1 MYEPRINEQMSE
13 EELFSVLAEMLNEL
27 KDGHVNLISDFNVSF
42 FPFSQERPDNF
53 DFRIIQDHYLPS
65 NYFISSGVAHDFIAD
80 EQIGYIRYSSFST
93 PINIRNFGF
102 ILERYQSTKGII
114 IDMREN
120 GGGSVSNVFT
130 LLSYFINSEQ
140 VVARSRIKSGPGKE
154 EFSPLEDIVIQPHP
168 TINYNRQVVVLVDRG
183 SYSATSYFSLA
194 TKALSNITLIG
205 DITGGGLG
213 APNGGQLPNGW
224 TYRFSITQTLDLEG
238 TNYENGVPPDIE
250 AFFDQENRTRDE
262 VIERAIEEIL

>member
-1 MYEPRINEQMSE
+1 
-13 EELFSVLAEMLNEL
+13 
-27 KDGHVNLISDFNVSF
+27 
-42 FPFSQERPDNF
+42 
-53 DFRIIQDHYLPS
+53 
-65 NYFISSGVAHDFIAD
+65 
-80 EQIGYIRYSSFST
+80 
-93 PINIRNFGF
+93 
-102 ILERYQSTKGII
+102 
-114 IDMREN
+114 MREN
-120 GGGSVSNVFT
+120 GGGSVTNVFT

-140 VVARSRIKSGPGKE
+140 VVARSRIKDGPGKE

-168 TINYNRQVVVLVDRG
+168 TINYKGQVVVLVDRG